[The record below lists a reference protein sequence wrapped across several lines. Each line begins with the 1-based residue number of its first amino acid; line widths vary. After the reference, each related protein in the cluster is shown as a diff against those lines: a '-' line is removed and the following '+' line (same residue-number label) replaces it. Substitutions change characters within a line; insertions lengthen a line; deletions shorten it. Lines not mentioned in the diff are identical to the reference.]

1 MKKWMLE
8 AGLLG
13 LLLIF
18 ACNSNSPAGPTGDLN
33 PPGPNPSPT
42 YWGTI
47 LEIEDEGTRFK
58 FAAHTGE
65 ILNVRTDN
73 KTQISREENNDSILS
88 PADLREGDKAE
99 IDGIYQGSQNET
111 IKAEYIY
118 LYKDP

>member
-13 LLLIF
+13 LLVFF
-18 ACNSNSPAGPTGDLN
+18 ACDSNSPAGPTGDLN

-47 LEIEDEGTRFK
+47 FEIENEGARFK

-65 ILNVRTDN
+65 ILNVRTHKN
-73 KTQISREENNDSILS
+73 TQIYREESDSLFS

-111 IKAEYIY
+111 IRAEYIL
-118 LYKDP
+118 LYAAP